1 MFYEIKKI
9 KSIMLKEVEI
19 RVFRK
24 KKGRNG
30 RKKKM
35 GRNYVLLK
43 SRWAIGWFP
52 NEGSWIF

>member
-24 KKGRNG
+24 KKGGGRNG

-43 SRWAIGWFP
+43 SRWAID
-52 NEGSWIF
+52 